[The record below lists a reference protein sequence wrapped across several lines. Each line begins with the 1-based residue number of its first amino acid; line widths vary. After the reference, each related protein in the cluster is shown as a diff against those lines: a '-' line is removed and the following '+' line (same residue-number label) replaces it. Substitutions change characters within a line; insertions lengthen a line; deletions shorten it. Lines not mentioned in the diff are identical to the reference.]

1 MDRSPRLRRYQKKDY
16 SQTVE
21 FPVEIVGRDNL
32 VRRYAFDEAVRL
44 YHRRIATAPTRYE
57 DPETVD
63 AEIAHCGR
71 RIEQLRRSYL
81 EHSGLGELGDS
92 SRSALLQSPLAA
104 DIAAFLRR
112 ALAHAGQ
119 GAAAIDLAFVDKG
132 AGECFWVR
140 GGLAPRGCLL
150 YAYRLDG
157 RGVSGSRAAL
167 ERDLARLRTA
177 AHEPG
182 AEHLY
187 VAYLSPDLALVLA
200 GTEAW
205 SGPTGVIGQEPG
217 DATEMVDEDR
227 LRAGLAALVEGR
239 PAAALGLFEAE
250 FEHAP
255 ERLGV
260 GNAVAVAGLL
270 AAEPQRAEFA
280 ARYAALQRP
289 SDALS
294 GYLLS
299 VALLAQGRGEE
310 VEAVLSRPGMRSASV
325 SLLRAVIA
333 LSRGELRAAT
343 AFAREAR
350 REATDTEWFAVRAS
364 KRLASAIG
372 WFWFL
377 RGFAVGSAA
386 LGGALAFLDPS
397 ALLLPPIALGLG
409 AWGERRARRA
419 VAQGLR
425 EGRFRDVRLVSPE
438 ILPRDTDS
446 PPRQ

>member
-32 VRRYAFDEAVRL
+32 VRRYTFDEAVRL
-44 YHRRIATAPTRYE
+44 YHRRIATAPSRYE

-81 EHSGLGELGDS
+81 ERSGLGELADS

-112 ALAHAGQ
+112 ALAHPGH
-119 GAAAIDLAFVDKG
+119 GGAAIDLAFVDKG
-132 AGECFWVR
+132 AAESFWVR
-140 GGLAPRGCLL
+140 GGAAPRGCLL

-157 RGVSGSRAAL
+157 RGDPGGRAAL
-167 ERDLARLRTA
+167 ERDLARLRAA

-182 AEHLY
+182 AERLY
-187 VAYLSPDLALVLA
+187 LAYLSPDVALVLA
-200 GTEAW
+200 GTEPW
-205 SGPTGVIGQEPG
+205 SGPTGVLGQDPG
-217 DATEMVDEDR
+217 DVTEAVDEDG

-239 PAAALGLFEAE
+239 PVAALGLFEAE
-250 FEHAP
+250 FERSP

-270 AAEPQRAEFA
+270 AGEPQRAEFA

-289 SDALS
+289 GDGLAA
-294 GYLLS
+294 YLLAVS
-299 VALLAQGRGEE
+299 LLAQDRGGE
-310 VEAVLSRPGMRSASV
+310 VDVVLSRPSMRSAALAV
-325 SLLRAVIA
+325 LRGGLA
-333 LSRGELRAAT
+333 LSRGELRAGA
-343 AFAREAR
+343 ALAREAR

-364 KRLASAIG
+364 KRMIATAG

-377 RGFAVGSAA
+377 RGFALGSAL
-386 LGGALAFLDPS
+386 LGGALALLEPS
-397 ALLLPPIALGLG
+397 ALLLAPLALGLG
-409 AWGERRARRA
+409 AWIERRGRQAIA
-419 VAQGLR
+419 LGLR

>member
-1 MDRSPRLRRYQKKDY
+1 MDRSPRLRRYQRKDY

-32 VRRYAFDEAVRL
+32 VRRYTFDEAVRL
-44 YHRRIATAPTRYE
+44 YHRRIATAPSRYE

-71 RIEQLRRSYL
+71 RIDQLRRSYL

-92 SRSALLQSPLAA
+92 SRSALLQTPLAA

-112 ALAHAGQ
+112 ALAHAGL
-119 GAAAIDLAFVDKG
+119 GAAAIDLAFVEKG

-140 GGLAPRGCLL
+140 GGVAPRGCLL

-157 RGVSGSRAAL
+157 RDASRSRAAL
-167 ERDLARLRTA
+167 ERDLARLRA
-177 AHEPG
+177 ATHEPG

-187 VAYLSPDLALVLA
+187 LAYLSPDLALVLA

-205 SGPTGVIGQEPG
+205 PGPTGVIGQDAG
-217 DATEMVDEDR
+217 DAAEMVDADGM
-227 LRAGLAALVEGR
+227 RAGLAALVEGR
-239 PAAALGLFEAE
+239 AGAALGLLEAE
-250 FEHAP
+250 FERSP

-270 AAEPQRAEFA
+270 ASEPQRAEFA

-289 SDALS
+289 NDALS
-294 GYLLS
+294 GYLLA
-299 VALLAQGRGEE
+299 VALLAQDQGGL
-310 VEAVLSRPGMRSASV
+310 VDAVLSRPRMRSSAL
-325 SLLRAVIA
+325 SLLRAILA
-333 LSRGELRAAT
+333 LSRGQLRAAT
-343 AFAREAR
+343 ALAREAR
-350 REATDTEWFAVRAS
+350 REATDTEWFAVRGS
-364 KRLASAIG
+364 KRLVAAVG

-377 RGFAVGSAA
+377 RGFAVSSAI
-386 LGGALAFLDPS
+386 LGGALSLVDPNALFL
-397 ALLLPPIALGLG
+397 LPIALGTG

-419 VAQGLR
+419 IALGLR